1 MKNTCLLVH
10 CTLSFEV
17 ASYKIYK
24 IELVNQFLYFLLF
37 YITSAFT
44 SADIVFYNFLEPNL
58 TFSEKKKGFRHK
70 FSFFNRFTLAPK
82 PLNSQN
88 LLSMNKVFCQGFLNL
103 ENLWFYIWVAVDFL
117 ISRHKEMALR
127 HLLPITYIF

>member
-44 SADIVFYNFLEPNL
+44 SADIVFYDFVEPNL
-58 TFSEKKKGFRHK
+58 IISEKKKDFRHK
-70 FSFFNRFTLAPK
+70 FSFFHRFTLAPK

-88 LLSMNKVFCQGFLNL
+88 LLSMNKVFCQ
-103 ENLWFYIWVAVDFL
+103 AFL
-117 ISRHKEMALR
+117 IWK
-127 HLLPITYIF
+127 IYGFIFGLQLTF